1 MITTTNPRQM
11 RAFAQAARAR
21 ANADPTPEA
30 IHTVLGYD
38 AAIMRGP
45 KKSREM
51 GPSNVLRLLDATH
64 RVHVD

>member
-30 IHTVLGYD
+30 IDTVIRYD
-38 AAIMRGP
+38 FAIMRGP
-45 KKSREM
+45 RKSLEM
-51 GPSNVLRLLDATH
+51 GKSNVLRLLDATQ
-64 RVHVD
+64 RVHVN